1 MKNNDNEKKEY
12 LEGLEKIIEHSYVLE
27 NEFKSIKNIVEDIIE
42 FLPNPLWVF
51 NQDGTIF
58 IQNSE
63 ATKVSQLVTKI
74 NSNLENSEVEYE
86 GKTYLI
92 KSKQSDK
99 NLIILATDITVQ
111 KRTNRLKSMGQVAAH
126 LSHEI
131 RNPIGAVSLL
141 VSSLEKRATP
151 DTSTIISEIKNSIL
165 RVERI
170 IQSTL
175 LFAKGIEI
183 QKKKFNLDKLEVIL
197 KQSFHQYSKDKE
209 IDLKIIGFKDTMIN
223 GDFGLL
229 TIVLQNFLF
238 NSIDAIEEDEKDD
251 GIISFIY
258 QNHTIKVLDSGVAI
272 EDKNILYEPFES
284 TKLKGTGLGLALS
297 LEIIKAHNG
306 KIMLLEKE
314 KGFKIWL
321 K

>member
-1 MKNNDNEKKEY
+1 M
-12 LEGLEKIIEHSYVLE
+12 
-27 NEFKSIKNIVEDIIE
+27 EDIIE

-63 ATKVSQLVTKI
+63 ATKVSRLVTKI

-141 VSSLEKRATP
+141 VSTLEKRATP

-183 QKKKFNLDKLEVIL
+183 QKKKFNLDKLEVII

-209 IDLKIIGFKDTMIN
+209 IDLRVIGFKDTMIN

-238 NSIDAIEEDEKDD
+238 NSIDAIEEDENDD